1 MASNKNHPVSSE
13 TKKWLNTVYD
23 GVCIV
28 DKELQ
33 VVFWNK
39 GAEHITG
46 YTDEEMV
53 NSRKK
58 TNFLGMTDEN
68 GHAVYSS
75 SQQLWE
81 VISNGEPHEHKV
93 YFTHKL
99 GYRFPVRLYLHP
111 ITDRQGHRIGAI
123 EIFRDISIEEKVQHI
138 EERYK
143 RVIRQFVS
151 ETTYKEVIR
160 AVNNKDYG
168 ITAYNRNLTIL
179 FMDIVGFTSL
189 SEQLAPEK
197 VVDMLNAYFT
207 QTSRIIEKNRGDIDK
222 FLGDGVMAIFKDPEQ
237 AVQASLDMLP
247 EGLKTLNRELKA
259 RKLPVINLRIGI
271 NTGNLIQGN
280 IGSRDRKD
288 WTVVGDVVNTAYR
301 IEESAE
307 PGHILISRNTIGRL
321 SHPEKY
327 QFVKELSVKG
337 KSNIIKVYSPVDP
350 EKNKSKTASR

>member
-1 MASNKNHPVSSE
+1 MTSNKNHPVTPE
-13 TKKWLNTVYD
+13 TRKWLNTVYD

-28 DKELQ
+28 DKNHK
-33 VVFWNK
+33 VIFWNK

-46 YTDEEMV
+46 YTDEEV
-53 NSRKK
+53 ANREKE
-58 TNFLGMTDEN
+58 TDFLEITDEN
-68 GHAVYSS
+68 GHAFYINNRHLSD
-75 SQQLWE
+75 LMG
-81 VISNGEPHEHKV
+81 NGEPHELKV

-99 GYRFPVRLYLHP
+99 GYRFPVTLYLYP
-111 ITDRQGHRIGAI
+111 VSDREDQQIGAI
-123 EIFRDISIEEKVQHI
+123 EVFRDISIEEKVQHI

-143 RVIRQFVS
+143 KVIRQYVS

-160 AVNNKDYG
+160 AVNSKDYG

-179 FMDIVGFTSL
+179 FMDIVGFTGL

-207 QTSRIIEKNRGDIDK
+207 QTSRIIEKNKGDIDK

-237 AVQASLDMLP
+237 AVRASLDMLP

-259 RKLPVINLRIGI
+259 KKLPVINLRMGI

-280 IGSRDRKD
+280 IGSKDRKD

-327 QFVKELSVKG
+327 RFVKELSLKG
-337 KSNIIKVYSPVDP
+337 KANTIKVYSP
-350 EKNKSKTASR
+350 

>member
-1 MASNKNHPVSSE
+1 MASNKNHPVSPD
-13 TKKWLNTVYD
+13 TRKWLNTVYD

-28 DKELQ
+28 DTELK
-33 VVFWNK
+33 VIFWNK

-46 YTDEEMV
+46 YTDNEAT
-53 NSRKK
+53 NSREE
-58 TNFLGMTDEN
+58 TNFLKVSDEN
-68 GHAVYSS
+68 GHAVFSNNS
-75 SQQLWE
+75 HLPDL
-81 VISNGEPHEHKV
+81 IGNGEPRELKV

-99 GYRFPVRLYLHP
+99 GYRFPVALYLQP
-111 ITDRQGHRIGAI
+111 ITDRQGHPIGAI
-123 EIFRDISIEEKVQHI
+123 EVFRDISIEEKVQHI

-143 RVIRQFVS
+143 RVIRQYVS

-160 AVNNKDYG
+160 AVNSKDYG

-189 SEQLAPEK
+189 SEQLEPEK

-207 QTSRIIEKNRGDIDK
+207 QTSRIIEKNQGDIDK

-259 RKLPVINLRIGI
+259 KKLPVINLRIGI

-280 IGSRDRKD
+280 IGSKDRKD

-301 IEESAE
+301 IEESAD
-307 PGHILISRNTIGRL
+307 PGHILISRNTLNRL
-321 SHPEKY
+321 SRPEKY
-327 QFVKELSVKG
+327 RFVKELSLKG
-337 KSNIIKVYSPVDP
+337 KSNTIKVYSPPDP
-350 EKNKSKTASR
+350 EKNNSKT

>member
-1 MASNKNHPVSSE
+1 MTSNKNHPVSSE
-13 TKKWLNTVYD
+13 TRKWLDTIYD

-28 DKELQ
+28 DQNLK
-33 VVFWNK
+33 VIFWNK

-46 YTDEEMV
+46 YTNPEALDSPKQTHLLKMSDEH
-53 NSRKK
+53 
-58 TNFLGMTDEN
+58 GQ
-68 GHAVYSS
+68 AVYSNNRD
-75 SQQLWE
+75 LLN
-81 VISNGEPHEHKV
+81 VISNGEPQELKV

-99 GYRFPVRLYLHP
+99 GYRFPVTLYLHP
-111 ITDRQGHRIGAI
+111 ICDGEGNRIGVI
-123 EIFRDISIEEKVQHI
+123 QIFRDISIEEKVQHI

-143 RVIRQFVS
+143 RVIRQYVS

-160 AVNNKDYG
+160 AVNSKDYG

-207 QTSRIIEKNRGDIDK
+207 QTSRIIEKNQGDIDK
-222 FLGDGVMAIFKDPEQ
+222 FLGDGVMAIFKDPER

-259 RKLPVINLRIGI
+259 KKLPVINLRMGI

-307 PGHILISRNTIGRL
+307 PGHILISRNTLGRL

-327 QFVKELSVKG
+327 HFVKELSLKG
-337 KSNIIKVYSPVDP
+337 KSNTIKVYSPP
-350 EKNKSKTASR
+350 PRKE